1 MLCDPPEASLK
12 TAGEPRVTS
21 VPPFALVVAAPRPAL
36 AKNLARRARS
46 ALRNSFAMTTL
57 GPDDERLPGQKKKID
72 PNAQDGEALKLF
84 YTTLHQ
90 QRPDSEMAQRF
101 MMEHGL
107 LEEAEAAAI
116 FKKLGKPGAAKKS
129 GGGGGAKRSKKDDDF
144 ADPPKKKK
152 PPPPKKK
159 VAVEPDSS
167 EEEFEEKP
175 KKAPVKTSADG
186 IPIKDKAPAPAP
198 AAPPNP
204 FAAFFE
210 KKEPPAPEPEPEP
223 EPESPLDSLMK
234 MNPFAKKD

>member
-1 MLCDPPEASLK
+1 MGRAAGGERAHMLPAASQLCK
-12 TAGEPRVTS
+12 RRAWGSRTSPRA
-21 VPPFALVVAAPRPAL
+21 VPRFALVVVALHAAL

-46 ALRNSFAMTTL
+46 ALRNLFAMTTL

-144 ADPPKKKK
+144 ADPPKKKE

-159 VAVEPDSS
+159 VTVEPDSS

-175 KKAPVKTSADG
+175 KKAAAK
-186 IPIKDKAPAPAP
+186 KKP
-198 AAPPNP
+198 AAP
-204 FAAFFE
+204 
-210 KKEPPAPEPEPEP
+210 
-223 EPESPLDSLMK
+223 
-234 MNPFAKKD
+234 AKKPPPKKVAAEPDSSDEEDAPLSQRAK

>member
-1 MLCDPPEASLK
+1 MWDVGGALRSL
-12 TAGEPRVTS
+12 
-21 VPPFALVVAAPRPAL
+21 LVVALHAAL
-36 AKNLARRARS
+36 AKNLARRART

-159 VAVEPDSS
+159 VTVEPDSS

-175 KKAPVKTSADG
+175 KKAAAK
-186 IPIKDKAPAPAP
+186 KP
-198 AAPPNP
+198 AAP
-204 FAAFFE
+204 
-210 KKEPPAPEPEPEP
+210 
-223 EPESPLDSLMK
+223 
-234 MNPFAKKD
+234 AKKPPPKKVAAEPDSSDEEDAPLSQRAK

>member
-1 MLCDPPEASLK
+1 MLPAAVATLQ
-12 TAGEPRVTS
+12 TAGLGKAHDSPRA
-21 VPPFALVVAAPRPAL
+21 VPRFALVVVALHAAL

-159 VAVEPDSS
+159 VTVEPDSS

-175 KKAPVKTSADG
+175 KKAAAK
-186 IPIKDKAPAPAP
+186 KKP
-198 AAPPNP
+198 AAP
-204 FAAFFE
+204 
-210 KKEPPAPEPEPEP
+210 
-223 EPESPLDSLMK
+223 
-234 MNPFAKKD
+234 AKKPPPKKVAAEPDSSDEEDAPLSQRAK

>member
-129 GGGGGAKRSKKDDDF
+129 GGGGGAKRSKDDDF

-159 VAVEPDSS
+159 VTVEPDSS

-175 KKAPVKTSADG
+175 KKAAAK
-186 IPIKDKAPAPAP
+186 KKP
-198 AAPPNP
+198 AAP
-204 FAAFFE
+204 
-210 KKEPPAPEPEPEP
+210 
-223 EPESPLDSLMK
+223 
-234 MNPFAKKD
+234 AKKPPPKKVAAEPDSSDEEDAPLSQRAK

>member
-1 MLCDPPEASLK
+1 MLCAPPEASLK

-159 VAVEPDSS
+159 VTVEPDSS

-175 KKAPVKTSADG
+175 KKAAAK
-186 IPIKDKAPAPAP
+186 KKP
-198 AAPPNP
+198 AAP
-204 FAAFFE
+204 
-210 KKEPPAPEPEPEP
+210 
-223 EPESPLDSLMK
+223 
-234 MNPFAKKD
+234 AKKPPPKKVAAEPDSSDEEDAPLSQRAK